1 MTITGYI
8 IYLLSHILLT
18 CTLRHSVVG
27 LGLVVAM
34 ETQLK
39 GVSNDLGSYIFKS
52 PMLESVINV
61 EGMIV
66 RVKNVSAPVILDVN
80 EQDDCTLV
88 S

>member
-1 MTITGYI
+1 MTIIGYT
-8 IYLLSHILLT
+8 IYTLSQTPLT
-18 CTLRHSVVG
+18 CTLRHVVVG

-52 PMLESVINV
+52 PVLESVINV
-61 EGMIV
+61 EGVIV

-80 EQDDCTLV
+80 EQDGCTLV